1 MGGPFGS
8 NASFASLPC
17 VQTLGAA
24 RILFVERR
32 ETHKK
37 ILATHEYRKVIAALR
52 TCEKRY
58 LRLVDSIAATD
69 QKRLKAAVATLQSEV
84 QQRKRLEAELLT
96 AVETER
102 ERIGQDLHDDLCQRL
117 SGTAMMISVIA
128 TRVGHKNSALGKQL
142 LEIASLINDTIE
154 SCRLLARGLHPITL
168 ASKGLPAALDEL
180 AERMPVGINFRWPS
194 GRRISLKPETALH
207 LYRITEEAVANAVKH
222 AQAKNVTIELNV
234 LDGQTLLAI
243 EDDGKGFQRNST
255 SDGMGLRNIE
265 YRVSVIGAALTIA
278 QRKGGGTRIECRLP
292 GTRARAKAG
301 GAN

>member
-1 MGGPFGS
+1 M
-8 NASFASLPC
+8 
-17 VQTLGAA
+17 
-24 RILFVERR
+24 
-32 ETHKK
+32 
-37 ILATHEYRKVIAALR
+37 
-52 TCEKRY
+52 
-58 LRLVDSIAATD
+58 
-69 QKRLKAAVATLQSEV
+69 
-84 QQRKRLEAELLT
+84 
-96 AVETER
+96 
-102 ERIGQDLHDDLCQRL
+102 
-117 SGTAMMISVIA
+117 
-128 TRVGHKNSALGKQL
+128 GKQL
-142 LEIASLINDTIE
+142 LEIVSLINDTIE
-154 SCRLLARGLHPITL
+154 GCRLLARGLHPITL

-265 YRVSVIGAALTIA
+265 YRASVIGAALTIA

-292 GTRARAKAG
+292 VTRAQVKAG
-301 GAN
+301 RAN